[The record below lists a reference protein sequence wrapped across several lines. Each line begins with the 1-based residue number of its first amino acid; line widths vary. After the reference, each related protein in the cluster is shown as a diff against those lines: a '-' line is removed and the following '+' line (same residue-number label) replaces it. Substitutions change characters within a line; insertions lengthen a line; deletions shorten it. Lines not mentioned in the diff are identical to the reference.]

1 MTLIAWDI
9 GMKKIKDQKN
19 EIEQLIILTFF
30 NLLLA

>member
-9 GMKKIKDQKN
+9 GMKKMKDQKN
-19 EIEQLIILTFF
+19 EIEQFIILTFF

>member
-1 MTLIAWDI
+1 MTLIAWDV

>member
-9 GMKKIKDQKN
+9 GMKKMKDQKN